1 MIFQNCIRLAIIW
14 YTIGRPGRIERIFP
28 STIRRR
34 AVYGMYTSR
43 SDFGIPNDNH
53 WSTKKSGKSF
63 HTYHESTNI
72 FHKNKRRKS
81 GENLKSEQY
90 IAIFHDILE

>member
-1 MIFQNCIRLAIIW
+1 MKNNSVNESYTKCIHDV
-14 YTIGRPGRIERIFP
+14 YKVYP
-28 STIRRR
+28 SK
-34 AVYGMYTSR
+34 
-43 SDFGIPNDNH
+43 SDFGIPNVNY

-63 HTYHESTNI
+63 HTYHESTNL

-90 IAIFHDILE
+90 IAIFHDILKQAKIKILLEL